1 MNSGRGIHD
10 TPRHEEICFLL
21 PWYVNGTISELD
33 RQKVDLH
40 LDECAACREDLLQ
53 ERSVYQRMAAAV
65 GVEYMSG
72 PSLKRL
78 HAKLDEL
85 AQEEELT
92 EEEEKRESR
101 LQTPRVEPPS
111 GRSMPWSGLLAASLA
126 VMAVALSLLAATGWM
141 QIHARGAQPNY
152 YTVTTPAARP
162 ANEIIRA
169 VFSPTITLV
178 ELQSIL
184 DESQLR
190 IISGPTEAGVY
201 SLAATSAHP
210 MESSSLAILRRH
222 ATVRFA
228 ESTQPLPEPGASR

>member
-40 LDECAACREDLLQ
+40 LDECAACRGDLLQ

-85 AQEEELT
+85 A
-92 EEEEKRESR
+92 EEEEESR

-111 GRSMPWSGLLAASLA
+111 GRPMPWSGLLAASLA
-126 VMAVALSLLAATGWM
+126 VMAVALSLLAAAGWM

-228 ESTQPLPEPGASR
+228 ESTQPLPEAGASR